1 MTVLR
6 WKWWGREMLM
16 GRRKIV
22 LLFSL
27 FLLVLLMTGAC
38 NTDPLDL
45 PMPDPPP
52 VNPFP

>member
-1 MTVLR
+1 MTALR
-6 WKWWGREMLM
+6 GKWWRSEMRM

-27 FLLVLLMTGAC
+27 FLLVLLVTGAC

-45 PMPDPPP
+45 PTPDPPP